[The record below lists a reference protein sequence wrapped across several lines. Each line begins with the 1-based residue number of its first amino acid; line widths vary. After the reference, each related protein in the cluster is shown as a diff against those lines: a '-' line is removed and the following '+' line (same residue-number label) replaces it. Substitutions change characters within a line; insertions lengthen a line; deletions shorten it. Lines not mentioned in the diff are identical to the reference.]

1 MAGETTK
8 VQKVNNGFRSFSKLP
23 ERAAYAVITGNPGSL
38 CACVGVCVTWVNIE
52 NIWGKD

>member
-1 MAGETTK
+1 MMAGETNK

-23 ERAAYAVITGNPGSL
+23 ASAVITGNPGSL

-52 NIWGKD
+52 NMWGEV